1 MLPSLL
7 VGLITAFLL
16 QVRPFTPAKPFRL
29 LVPLRSDAAIFLALL
44 AAIFFAHAHIL
55 HGADRTS
62 AQHGSATKMS
72 VFFCAYAT
80 ALFAALLALPW
91 IVRGIRLRPTAGH
104 LVAGGLCLFLLHFRH
119 GLWTETKFDSYVAN
133 PRTRTDLAA
142 LSPTISLLR
151 ESFESTG
158 QPARVAGI
166 GGVLAPGFNAVLGL
180 EHFNGADALTNTW
193 QRDLLEKSSIPL
205 TADRRS
211 FLTRASFPR
220 TRTFGDLWNIRWYLG
235 DPAELPHE
243 VNGIEAVKALDL
255 DIYVSHRAWPRA
267 FFTDRLPECSSL
279 ENFIELLTSADGRPF
294 AAIVPAKPSDAKP
307 AQPESL
313 TGRAVVAAHDY
324 RLTENSTAFTI
335 EAPTPGVAVLG
346 NSFEPGNWRVTL
358 DGRPVECF
366 RVNHAFLGG
375 AIPDASVHTLRFSY
389 WPHTLTPALKIAL
402 GGLLLALSAVCLGIQ
417 KTLPVHLSC
426 TVRAART
433 ERPPHRSPA
442 TISNHGAGRS
452 CSRRARTSHLVRRGK
467 GSPRPS
473 SPTARGCGIHS
484 ATSPCGSS

>member
-1 MLPSLL
+1 MLLGCL
-7 VGLITAFLL
+7 WAAVNL
-16 QVRPFTPAKPFRL
+16 RRL
-29 LVPLRSDAAIFLALL
+29 LADKTFAAVLLGAALPAAMTFGVIPRECLVRLPFIGIIGHLGDTFSCVLIIHLLIIATFGLRSMWDRPVKKYAGTDMLIAAIFLALL

-62 AQHGSATKMS
+62 AQHGSAAKMS

-133 PRTRTDLAA
+133 PRIRTDLAA
-142 LSPTISLLR
+142 FSPTISLLR

-180 EHFNGADALTNTW
+180 EHFTGADALTNMW
-193 QRDLLEKSSIPL
+193 QWDLLEKSSIPL

-255 DIYVSHRAWPRA
+255 DIYASHRAWPRA

-279 ENFIELLTSADGRPF
+279 ENFIDLLTSADGRPF

-335 EAPTPGVAVLG
+335 EAPTPGVTVLG

-358 DGRPVECF
+358 DGHPVKCF
-366 RVNHAFLGG
+366 RVNHAFLGV
-375 AIPDASVHTLRFSY
+375 AIPDAGVHTLRFSY

-417 KTLPVHLSC
+417 NNSS
-426 TVRAART
+426 
-433 ERPPHRSPA
+433 RSPLL
-442 TISNHGAGRS
+442 HRE
-452 CSRRARTSHLVRRGK
+452 
-467 GSPRPS
+467 GSP
-473 SPTARGCGIHS
+473 H
-484 ATSPCGSS
+484 